1 LIPLRDTV
9 RSRTFPIVNWALIVV
24 NGFVFLFETSLGP
37 NGIDRLFRTFALV
50 PSHVSSL
57 APTAFITL
65 VTSMFLHGGWL
76 HIISNMWVLYI
87 FGDNI
92 EDRMGSTRYLA
103 FYLLAGIAA
112 GLTQVLVSPNAN
124 VPTVGA
130 SGAVA
135 GVLGAYFLL
144 FPTGRVIT
152 LVPLIIIPWLVEIPA
167 VIFIGI
173 WLVTQV
179 IAGLGALV
187 SAGAVSNIAWWA
199 HIGGFAFGFVMVNV
213 FKRRSRA
220 YAVWHR
226 DEYWPY

>member
-1 LIPLRDTV
+1 MIPLRDTV
-9 RSRTFPIVNWALIVV
+9 RSRTFPIVNWALIVANV
-24 NGFVFLFETSLGP
+24 AVFLFETSLGP
-37 NGIDRLFRTFALV
+37 NGIDRLFRTFALI

-57 APTAFITL
+57 SPTAFITL

-112 GLTQVLVSPNAN
+112 GLTQVFVNPNAN

-135 GVLGAYFLL
+135 GILGAYFLL

-179 IAGLGALV
+179 ISGLGALV

-199 HIGGFAFGFVMVNV
+199 HIGGFAFGFVMVNI
-213 FKRRSRA
+213 FKRRPRA
-220 YAVWHR
+220 YAEWHR